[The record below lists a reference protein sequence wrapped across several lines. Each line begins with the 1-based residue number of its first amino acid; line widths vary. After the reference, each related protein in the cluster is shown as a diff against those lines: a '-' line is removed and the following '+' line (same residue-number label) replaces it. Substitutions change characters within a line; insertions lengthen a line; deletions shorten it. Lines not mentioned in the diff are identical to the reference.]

1 MPKIEQPNQLIILLS
16 GTTHTMGTADLH
28 IHSTYSYDATT
39 TVRAILQHASDVGLD
54 VIAVADHDNIRGS
67 LEAMTLLPTIG
78 STQFLQSKL

>member
-1 MPKIEQPNQLIILLS
+1 
-16 GTTHTMGTADLH
+16 MGTADLH
-28 IHSTYSYDATT
+28 IHSTYSHDATT
-39 TVRAILQHASDVGLD
+39 TVRAILKHASDVGLD